1 MFLVLEG
8 GEGAGKSTQAQLLA
22 PRFPGCLVTREP
34 GGTPTAEAVRG
45 LLLDPANE
53 IEPEAEA
60 LLYAA
65 ARAEHVARVIR
76 PALDAGRVVISDRYV
91 HSSLAYQG
99 FGHGLSLAWIREINA
114 PATMAATPDV
124 VVLLDL
130 PVETGLSRSGHDR
143 IERFGVPFHTRV
155 RDGFLTLAE
164 TDGLRV
170 VDATGPADEV
180 AARVAEAVSAV
191 V

>member
-8 GEGAGKSTQAQLLA
+8 GEGAGKSTQAGLLA
-22 PRFPGCLVTREP
+22 DRFPGAVRTREP
-34 GGTPTAEAVRG
+34 GGTATAEAVRG
-45 LLLDPANE
+45 LLLDPASV
-53 IEPEAEA
+53 ITPEAEA

-99 FGHGLSLAWIREINA
+99 FGHGLPLAWIREINA
-114 PATMAATPDV
+114 RATDVATPDLV
-124 VVLLDL
+124 IVLDL
-130 PVETGLSRSGHDR
+130 PVEVGLGRSGHDR
-143 IERFGVPFHTRV
+143 IERFGVAFHTRV
-155 RDGFLTLAE
+155 REGFLALARS
-164 TDGLRV
+164 DGLHV
-170 VDATGPADEV
+170 VDGTGSPDEV

>member
-8 GEGAGKSTQAQLLA
+8 GEGAGKSTQARLLA
-22 PRFPGCLVTREP
+22 PRFPGCLLTREP
-34 GGTPTAEAVRG
+34 GGTPTAEAVRD
-45 LLLDPANE
+45 LLLEPGTE

-76 PALDAGRVVISDRYV
+76 PALDSGQDVISDRYV

-99 FGHGLSLAWIREINA
+99 FGHGLPLAWIREINA
-114 PATMAATPDV
+114 PATAAATPDIV
-124 VVLLDL
+124 IVLDV
-130 PVETGLSRSGHDR
+130 PVDVGLGRSGQDR
-143 IERFGVPFHTRV
+143 IERFGARFHTRV
-155 RDGFLTLAE
+155 RDGFLALAAS
-164 TDGLRV
+164 DGLVV
-170 VDATGPADEV
+170 VDATGAPDDV